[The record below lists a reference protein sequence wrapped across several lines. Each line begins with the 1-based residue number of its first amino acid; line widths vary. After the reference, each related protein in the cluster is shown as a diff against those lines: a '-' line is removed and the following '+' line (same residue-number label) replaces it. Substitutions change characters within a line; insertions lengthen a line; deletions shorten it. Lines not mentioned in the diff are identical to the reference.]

1 MWINMNKPNEDSR
14 DFHFSATCQ
23 YQNFCIC
30 VNAKING
37 PIIDEYSFQEK
48 APNSYDLRDH

>member
-1 MWINMNKPNEDSR
+1 MNKPNEDSR